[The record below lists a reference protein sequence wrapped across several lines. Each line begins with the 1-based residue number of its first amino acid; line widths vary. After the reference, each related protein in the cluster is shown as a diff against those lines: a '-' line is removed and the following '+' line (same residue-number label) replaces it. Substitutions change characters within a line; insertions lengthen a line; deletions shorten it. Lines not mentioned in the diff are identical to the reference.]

1 MLRLGDGG
9 VRSGV
14 DSFDLARDSIVGGKS
29 AAARKDTYLSS
40 TLRQLVGPPSIKQA
54 TKAVAALLL
63 ALCRV
68 PGAMFLSSRALLC
81 PYYGALVAIMLFGA
95 LEVAVELLVAGDSTA
110 VVGGASCKVNA
121 SWRDE
126 RPRGI
131 ERSEIR
137 DIFHFTI

>member
-1 MLRLGDGG
+1 MRIFPPL
-9 VRSGV
+9 SG
-14 DSFDLARDSIVGGKS
+14 
-29 AAARKDTYLSS
+29 SS
-40 TLRQLVGPPSIKQA
+40 SVCPSIKQA
-54 TKAVAALLL
+54 TKVVVARLL
-63 ALCRV
+63 AFSGV

-137 DIFHFTI
+137 EIFHFTI

>member
-54 TKAVAALLL
+54 TKAVAELLL

-137 DIFHFTI
+137 EIFHFTI

>member
-63 ALCRV
+63 ALCGV
-68 PGAMFLSSRALLC
+68 PGAMFLSSKALLC
-81 PYYGALVAIMLFGA
+81 SYYGRSSPSCSLAHWRWPWSFWSPVTRTA
-95 LEVAVELLVAGDSTA
+95 AVD
-110 VVGGASCKVNA
+110 GASCKVNA

-137 DIFHFTI
+137 EIFHFTI